1 MIFKIAT
8 EPQEF
13 ERIHALNFKTFVE
26 EIPQHPRNAAARL
39 IDRRHAANTYIICL
53 DGETLAGMVALSA
66 ARPFSLDEKLADL
79 DAYLPGGR
87 KLCEIRLLSV
97 APAYRKTPV
106 FLGLIARLSDVAIA
120 RGYDLAVISGTTRE
134 LKLYRHL
141 GFTPFGPLVGS
152 AGAKYQPMMLTLER
166 FEGSMLRLI
175 GERSGAVSFLPGPV
189 EVTQEVRAAFCSR
202 PLSHRSET
210 FLQSMAS
217 VRQQLLS
224 LTGARGVVVLLGSGT
239 LANDA
244 VAAQLSTICGKGLI
258 LANGEFGE
266 RLVDHAARWRLA
278 CDVYRCDW
286 AQPFD
291 LQEIERR
298 IEARP
303 AWLWMVHC
311 ETSTGM
317 LNDFPAVAEL
327 CAKREIMLCVDAIS
341 SLGTVEVD
349 VSKVAFATGV
359 SGKGLGAFPGL
370 AFVFHAGRLAGSG
383 SIPRYLDLRAYESA
397 ASVPFTQSSNL
408 VAALL
413 AALSHVDEGR
423 LSKLKH
429 DSGLLRKRL
438 VERGFACVT
447 PEGQA
452 SPAVLTVAVPP
463 TVPSSVLAGR
473 VAKLGYEIAF
483 QSGYLLERNWVQ
495 VALMGDYRQPQ
506 LTDLA
511 ASLEE
516 AYRPFAAALC
526 AASGRIMSSVGVGT
540 PALRAKAS
548 GAMSWASISIGR
560 PRS

>member
-1 MIFKIAT
+1 MPAEKDSPAPVRTTTSQRLSTSRESKTPTISRAISMLMAFFFSGRFIATQAMPASNVTATVFFALIGRGAMIFKIAT

-244 VAAQLSTICGKGLI
+244 VAAQLSTICGKGLN
-258 LANGEFGE
+258 LANG
-266 RLVDHAARWRLA
+266 
-278 CDVYRCDW
+278 
-286 AQPFD
+286 
-291 LQEIERR
+291 
-298 IEARP
+298 
-303 AWLWMVHC
+303 
-311 ETSTGM
+311 
-317 LNDFPAVAEL
+317 
-327 CAKREIMLCVDAIS
+327 
-341 SLGTVEVD
+341 
-349 VSKVAFATGV
+349 
-359 SGKGLGAFPGL
+359 
-370 AFVFHAGRLAGSG
+370 
-383 SIPRYLDLRAYESA
+383 
-397 ASVPFTQSSNL
+397 
-408 VAALL
+408 
-413 AALSHVDEGR
+413 
-423 LSKLKH
+423 
-429 DSGLLRKRL
+429 
-438 VERGFACVT
+438 
-447 PEGQA
+447 
-452 SPAVLTVAVPP
+452 
-463 TVPSSVLAGR
+463 
-473 VAKLGYEIAF
+473 
-483 QSGYLLERNWVQ
+483 
-495 VALMGDYRQPQ
+495 
-506 LTDLA
+506 
-511 ASLEE
+511 
-516 AYRPFAAALC
+516 
-526 AASGRIMSSVGVGT
+526 
-540 PALRAKAS
+540 
-548 GAMSWASISIGR
+548 
-560 PRS
+560 